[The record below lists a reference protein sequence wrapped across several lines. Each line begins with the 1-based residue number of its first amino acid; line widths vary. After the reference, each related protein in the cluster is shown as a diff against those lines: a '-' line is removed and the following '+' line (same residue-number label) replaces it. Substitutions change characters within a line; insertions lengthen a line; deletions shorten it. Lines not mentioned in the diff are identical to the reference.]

1 MQRLDTG
8 ITTTAGRRGKM
19 KHKLKVQPQYFKAL
33 WCGDKTFEIRK
44 NDRNFEERDE
54 VVLQEIEWAGHDYTG
69 REIEGL
75 ITYMTDFEQKPGYV
89 VFSFRETRR
98 TE

>member
-1 MQRLDTG
+1 
-8 ITTTAGRRGKM
+8 M
-19 KHKLKVQPQYFKAL
+19 KHELKVKPQYFKAL

-54 VVLQEIEWAGHDYTG
+54 VVLQEIEGADHDYTG
-69 REIEGL
+69 REIEGF
-75 ITYMTDFEQKPGYV
+75 ITYLTDFEQKPGYV
-89 VFSFRETRR
+89 VFSFKETRR